1 MNILQKMRKRFR
13 FRPPSNYQVANNQN
27 QTHEQ
32 WNNVPGF
39 YRAVNE
45 NHFEN
50 QFYQIDGWYD
60 HQSLYN
66 YQNCAENPSNEN
78 YYENNFNSAYGYQS
92 FEENVQC
99 TNNKRERECYK
110 DNDQDYS
117 CLNTAKRQK
126 LAGPSVTYAFKKS
139 SQYLQPM
146 RKVLNILFES
156 EITADGW
163 EKVNNQFSYH
173 TQIRGNRYTRLSSSI
188 DKAKEQAAETAL
200 KDLCNF
206 KFENIAWPHQL
217 LPFRLEQS
225 FADAIEMLV

>member
-1 MNILQKMRKRFR
+1 MNILQKMKKRFGFGR
-13 FRPPSNYQVANNQN
+13 PSNYEVTNNQY
-27 QTHEQ
+27 QSYDQ

-66 YQNCAENPSNEN
+66 YQNCTEN
-78 YYENNFNSAYGYQS
+78 YHENNFNSTYGYQS
-92 FEENVQC
+92 FEENFQYS
-99 TNNKRERECYK
+99 NNKRQRECYK

-117 CLNTAKRQK
+117 CLNTAKRQR

-146 RKVLNILFES
+146 TKVLKILFES

-173 TQIRGNRYTRLSSSI
+173 TQIRGNRYTRFGNSI
-188 DKAKEQAAETAL
+188 EKAREQAAETAL

-217 LPFRLEQS
+217 LPFRLEQT
-225 FADAIEMLV
+225 FADAIEMFV